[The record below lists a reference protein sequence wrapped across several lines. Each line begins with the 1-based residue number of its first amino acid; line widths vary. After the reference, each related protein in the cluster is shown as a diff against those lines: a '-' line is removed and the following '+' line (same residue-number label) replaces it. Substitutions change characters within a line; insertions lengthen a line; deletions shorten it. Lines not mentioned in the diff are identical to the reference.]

1 MVRFRRTLL
10 CFGAD
15 DLAFIY
21 LYFLAGWTALHHAAL
36 LAPPSLIS
44 HLLSHG
50 SSPLAQSRRKLTP
63 LDVVTAYEDVPGRED
78 VIIMLR
84 EAMFSIGWKG
94 DEKKEEERRMKERR
108 LWKRD
113 RRRRIKEELCTVL
126 REELAGMSH
135 TNWGDGTDEEVDE
148 FEPSDLDDEDSDGY
162 DSDTLQVP
170 RNLPYNP
177 SS

>member
-1 MVRFRRTLL
+1 
-10 CFGAD
+10 
-15 DLAFIY
+15 
-21 LYFLAGWTALHHAAL
+21 
-36 LAPPSLIS
+36 
-44 HLLSHG
+44 
-50 SSPLAQSRRKLTP
+50 
-63 LDVVTAYEDVPGRED
+63 
-78 VIIMLR
+78 MLR